1 MSKIADKIAKLL
13 KSEFANYRVVKEHY
27 TSYQG
32 NKLFFDFFIPE
43 LKILIEVQ
51 GQQHY
56 TFNAFFHKDIGD
68 LRQQKYRDTLKTQ
81 WVEDGGYKLLT
92 LNTKE
97 IEDLTSESFKKLIVD
112 FI

>member
-1 MSKIADKIAKLL
+1 MSKIADKVAKLL
-13 KSEFANYRVVKEHY
+13 KKEFSNHRVVREHY
-27 TSYQG
+27 VVYSG

-51 GQQHY
+51 GDQHY
-56 TFNAFFHKDIGD
+56 VFNSFFHKDNQD
-68 LRQQKYRDTLKTQ
+68 LKQQKYRDTLKTQ
-81 WVEDGGYKLLT
+81 WVEDNSYKLLT

-97 IEDLTSESFKKLIVD
+97 IEDLTSESFRKMIID